1 MKQYY
6 IGITMLAATLA
17 ATSCS
22 DFDDYNEVPAE
33 ANVEAAQ
40 SLWES
45 ISSRENLS
53 EFASLVKKS
62 GYDKELSSSHFYT
75 VWAPLNGTID
85 SKWAALDSATL
96 RFQFVE
102 NHIADYNHYISAP
115 INERIRTIN
124 EKRYTFAGTSEMAT
138 FDNVSI
144 SKSNIA
150 GINGVMHI
158 MDGEAVYRP
167 SIYEYFKTG
176 EETNALSKF
185 IIGYE
190 NETLDEENSVLGPIV
205 DGLQTYEDSVMITTN
220 AFLERVNAQ
229 VENEDSSYTII
240 MPTNEAWDKAYDEIK
255 SNLNYG
261 DGTIKAK
268 CHYMDKVTYKPV
280 DVEVKIGDAA
290 YQTDSLT
297 KKFMTD
303 NLIYSNTNDYNK
315 WLVGN
320 PGMRG
325 SDTLRSTNKK
335 LFSHSDIILAHQQGA
350 PVKMSNGEVRIV
362 DEMSFLPWEWYKPV
376 HYTNVYSAYQAS
388 SAERVTAR
396 NLREDLLPFDL
407 PGATDDYGIKED
419 LTEIFGTNV
428 TISLFRPKVSS
439 GAYNVF
445 YPAGSVRSTTYRVYC
460 VIAPPDAD
468 KDYAT
473 YDPEAEMKQTLFNAS
488 ISYFDPVSKKVV
500 DHYFLNNDPEG
511 TMTAPKTTPTT
522 SPQTEAEY
530 AFFNDMNRIDAIY
543 LGNITFPVSYYGL
556 QSGQV
561 SSDQLCLPVMKIT
574 APKLGSKY
582 ARENYARVLRIAGII
597 LLPTELS
604 NSNE

>member
-1 MKQYY
+1 MKQHY

-33 ANVEAAQ
+33 ANVEATQ
-40 SLWES
+40 NLWES

-75 VWAPLNGTID
+75 VWAPLNGMID
-85 SKWAALDSATL
+85 SKWATLDSATI

-115 INERIRTIN
+115 VNERIRTIN
-124 EKRYTFAGTSEMAT
+124 EKSYTFAGTSGKAT
-138 FDNVSI
+138 FDNVNI

-167 SIYEYFKTG
+167 SIYEYLKTG
-176 EETNALSKF
+176 EETNTLSKY
-185 IIGYE
+185 IMGYE
-190 NETLDEENSVLGPIV
+190 KEELDEENSVLGPIV

-220 AFLERVNAQ
+220 AFLKRVNAQ

-268 CHYMDKVTYKPV
+268 CHYMNKVTYFSK
-280 DVEVKIGDAA
+280 DVEVKLGDAA
-290 YQTDSLT
+290 YLTDSIT
-297 KKFMTD
+297 KKFITD

-315 WLVGN
+315 WLVGT
-320 PGMRG
+320 PGTRG
-325 SDTLRSTNKK
+325 SDTLRSTNRT
-335 LFSHSDIILAHQQGA
+335 LYSHPEIVFAHQQGD
-350 PVKMSNGEVRIV
+350 PVKMSNGEARIV
-362 DEMSFLPWEWYKPV
+362 DELSFLPWEWYKPI
-376 HYTNVYSAYQAS
+376 HITSAYSAYQNFS
-388 SAERVTAR
+388 VPTRTTAR

-419 LTEIFGTNV
+419 LSEYFGSNV
-428 TISLFRPKVSS
+428 YISLFNGTLSS
-439 GAYNVF
+439 DRNVF
-445 YPAGSVRSTTYRVYC
+445 YPMGSVRSTTYRVYC
-460 VIAPPDAD
+460 VIVPPDAD
-468 KDYAT
+468 TDYAS

-500 DHYFLNNDPEG
+500 DHYFLNDNPEG
-511 TMTAPKTTPTT
+511 TMTAPKASSTTRVGD
-522 SPQTEAEY
+522 TEKEY
-530 AFFNDMNRIDAIY
+530 AFKNDMNKIDAIY
-543 LGNITFPVSYYGL
+543 LGNITFPVSYYNL
-556 QSGQV
+556 QSSQV
-561 SSDQLCLPVMKIT
+561 NSDQLCRPVMKIT
-574 APKLGSKY
+574 APRQSKE
-582 ARENYARVLRIAGII
+582 AKDNYTRVLRIAGII